1 MVNDVPVPN
10 TAPVVDESAN
20 QLNVVPVGAVALN
33 VTDDVPHDVPLT
45 VVATAVGNALY
56 VATTAVLVDDTQPP
70 LVFLASA

>member
-10 TAPVVDESAN
+10 TVPVVDESAN
-20 QLNVVPVGAVALN
+20 QLNVVPVGAEALN
-33 VTDDVPHDVPLT
+33 VIAAAPQDVALI

-70 LVFLASA
+70 LVFLAAA